1 MTDVAPRSAGGVA
14 IRIGSPVQT
23 SRQTSAIMNERPSVT
38 STWASSAP
46 IRRLRI
52 RRSTTPPSPATRSPP
67 MIAAVQKST
76 PCAMRLVARYAPS
89 MKNEPWVRFGIFMSP
104 KISENPAESR
114 NKSPPS
120 VMLLTA
126 KTTHKFIAVRF
137 ERRLCRRNRCP
148 GGGREGA
155 AEAPSR
161 FERRKIARVDG
172 LREEPLLV
180 ISPELAD
187 LRIGL
192 DRGID
197 ELVALLLALADEE
210 APDHVAEVVER
221 ERPARR
227 VGERDATERPDE
239 RVAVVGLAARLLEG
253 RLGDQAVDVQAGGID
268 PGNVAVV
275 LHHAVDESLV
285 RGRIEVARI
294 RRGRDHADRLVAER
308 FHERFV
314 AGRRAA
320 EHRQLE
326 PRVLVLLHELH
337 RIGAGEALHDRVGAV
352 DLRQVRRV
360 VGRHQGR
367 PKLLHDLAAGVLED
381 ALEARHLL
389 VAKRKVVREGDD

>member
-1 MTDVAPRSAGGVA
+1 MTGVAPRSAAGVA
-14 IRIGSPVQT
+14 MRIGSPVQT
-23 SRQTSAIMNERPSVT
+23 RRQTSAIMNERPSVT
-38 STWASSAP
+38 STCASSAP
-46 IRRLRI
+46 MSRRRM
-52 RRSTTPPSPATRSPP
+52 RRSTRAPRTATRRPP
-67 MIAAVQKST
+67 RIAAVQKSK

-104 KISENPAESR
+104 KISENPADSR
-114 NKSPPS
+114 KSRPPS

-126 KTTHKFIAVRF
+126 STTHKFMKSRS

-161 FERRKIARVDG
+161 AKRRKIARVDG

-180 ISPELAD
+180 IGRELAD

-210 APDHVAEVVER
+210 APDRVAEVVER
-221 ERPARR
+221 DRPARR

-253 RLGDQAVDVQAGGID
+253 CLGDQAVDVQAGGID

-285 RGRIEVARI
+285 RRRIEVARI

-314 AGRRAA
+314 AGRSAGQD
-320 EHRQLE
+320 RQLE
-326 PRVLVLLHELH
+326 PRVLVLLHELQG
-337 RIGAGEALHDRVGAV
+337 IGAGEALDDRVDAA
-352 DLRQVRRV
+352 DL
-360 VGRHQGR
+360 
-367 PKLLHDLAAGVLED
+367 
-381 ALEARHLL
+381 
-389 VAKRKVVREGDD
+389 

>member
-1 MTDVAPRSAGGVA
+1 MTGVAPRSAAGVA
-14 IRIGSPVQT
+14 MRIGWPVQT
-23 SRQTSAIMNERPSVT
+23 RRQTSAIMNERPSVT

-104 KISENPAESR
+104 KISENPADSR
-114 NKSPPS
+114 KRRPPS

-126 KTTHKFIAVRF
+126 STTQRF
-137 ERRLCRRNRCP
+137 MRCRFARWLGRRNRCP
-148 GGGREGA
+148 GGGQEGA

-161 FERRKIARVDG
+161 FQRRKVARVDG
-172 LREEPLLV
+172 LRQEPLLV
-180 ISPELAD
+180 IRPELAD

-192 DRGID
+192 DRGVD

-221 ERPARR
+221 EGPARR

-239 RVAVVGLAARLLEG
+239 GLAVVGLAARLLES

-275 LHHAVDESLV
+275 LHHAVDEPLV
-285 RGRIEVARI
+285 RRRVEVARVG
-294 RRGRDHADRLVAER
+294 RARDHADGLVAER
-308 FHERFV
+308 LHQRLV
-314 AGRRAA
+314 AGRATA
-320 EHRQLE
+320 E
-326 PRVLVLLHELH
+326 P
-337 RIGAGEALHDRVGAV
+337 
-352 DLRQVRRV
+352 
-360 VGRHQGR
+360 
-367 PKLLHDLAAGVLED
+367 
-381 ALEARHLL
+381 
-389 VAKRKVVREGDD
+389 